1 MYEDLPQAI
10 KDSELFC
17 NWVKAER
24 QGKVVKIP
32 TLPDGRYGDVSD
44 DSKFGDFKSRV
55 DALSTNPGLCG
66 IGIKVKRFIYLD
78 IDDCV
83 VDGHLDSRA
92 ERVLKLLGSRCYAE
106 YSPSGH
112 GLRIAIR
119 ADGFTYDKDRYYIKN
134 PKEHI
139 EVYAPGA
146 TNRFV
151 TFTGNAIQKYDLS
164 EDAAEELMQVLE
176 EFMVRTQTHVT
187 PKNSTNRGHSYLT
200 DDEVIDKATTAVNC
214 FEFNAL
220 WEGDALYETGADHS
234 SLDLSLCTRLAFWC
248 GGDAEQIDRLF
259 RESALMRDKWDSKR
273 GDTTYG
279 EMTIQK
285 AIAGCTDFYNPNHIR
300 VNAAEDF
307 NAFVDMLSELNTISN
322 PRYRWTDQGFGRLLA
337 DLIKHKARYLPERK
351 AWVVYDGTR
360 WVVDV
365 GAMKVM
371 ELAKD
376 IADALILYAVSIP
389 DEDKKTEFL
398 KKAHKWQ
405 DRRFREIYIR
415 EAQSV
420 YPVMMREFDADRF
433 LFNCVNGTLDLRTLE
448 FREHDPE
455 DRITKISPVTYDADA
470 HCQRFD
476 DFISEIMSGDKD
488 KAKYLQKALG
498 YAITGDTKYECMFF
512 LYGETTRNGKG
523 TLMESILHVM
533 GDYGL
538 SVRPETIALKTS
550 VNSQNP
556 TEDIARLAGIRFAN
570 ISEPQ
575 RGLLINAAQVKSMTG
590 NDTLNARFLHENS
603 FDFKPQFK
611 LYVNTNYLPV
621 ITDMTLFT
629 SGRVLIVPF
638 DRHFEEWEQDKDLK
652 STFAMPETQ
661 SAILNWLIEG
671 YRLLLNEGFAP
682 PVSVKDATAA
692 YFHDSDKVAQ
702 FAEDRL
708 EEYPGG
714 EVRTSLVYDSYKQ
727 WCMENGCLCEN
738 SKNFNLELRK
748 FGTVVRRRPKSGG
761 EKTTLLLNYK
771 LCDFKEFLS

>member
-1 MYEDLPQAI
+1 MYEKLPKAVI
-10 KDSELFC
+10 ENELFC
-17 NWVKAER
+17 NWLKIKR
-24 QGKVVKIP
+24 KGKVVKIP
-32 TLPDGRYGDVSD
+32 VLPDGTYGDVSD

-55 DALSTNPGLCG
+55 DVLAVNNRLQG
-66 IGIKVKRFIYLD
+66 IGVKVTVFTYLD
-78 IDDCV
+78 IDSCV
-83 VDGHLDSRA
+83 VDGKLDSRA
-92 ERVLKLLGSRCYAE
+92 ERILQILGDKCYAE

-112 GLRIAIR
+112 GLRIALR
-119 ADGFTYDKDRYYIKN
+119 ADGLIYDTDRYYIKN
-134 PKEHI
+134 PKNHI

-151 TFTGNAIQKYDLS
+151 TLTGNAIQENDLS
-164 EDAAEELMQVLE
+164 EDASAELMQVLD
-176 EFMVRTQTHVT
+176 EFMLRPQPQKS
-187 PKNSTNRGHSYLT
+187 PKRVVPPAYGYLT
-200 DDEVIDKATTAVNC
+200 DEEVISKAVGATNG
-214 FEFNAL
+214 FEFDAL
-220 WEGDALYETGADHS
+220 WNGDALDEAGADHS

-259 RESALMRDKWDSKR
+259 RQSALMREKWDSKR
-273 GDTTYG
+273 GNTTYG
-279 EMTIQK
+279 DMTIKK
-285 AIAGCTDFYNPNHIR
+285 AIDGCTDFYAPAHFKL
-300 VNAAEDF
+300 NAADDF
-307 NAFVDMLSELNTISN
+307 NAFVDKLSELNAISN

-365 GAMKVM
+365 GGMKVM
-371 ELAKD
+371 ELSKD
-376 IADALILYAVSIP
+376 IADALLIYAVGIP
-389 DEDKKTEFL
+389 EEDRKTEFL
-398 KKAHKWQ
+398 KKANKWQ

-420 YPVMMREFDADRF
+420 YPVMMREFDSDRF
-433 LFNCVNGTLDLRTLE
+433 LFNCENGTLDLRTLE
-448 FREHDPE
+448 FRAHDPE
-455 DRITKISPVTYDADA
+455 DRITKISPVTYDAGA

-476 DFISEIMSGDKD
+476 DFISEIMSGDTE

-575 RGLLINAAQVKSMTG
+575 RGLLINAAQIKSMTG

-652 STFAMPETQ
+652 AIFAKPETQ
-661 SAILNWLIEG
+661 SAILNWLIDG

-682 PVSVKDATAA
+682 PESVKNATSA

-708 EEYPGG
+708 EENLGG
-714 EVRTSLVYDSYKQ
+714 EVRTSLVYDSYRQ
-727 WCMENGCLCEN
+727 WCSENGCLCEN
-738 SKNFNLELRK
+738 SKNFNLELKK
-748 FGTVVRRRPKSGG
+748 FGIVVRRRPKTGG

-771 LCDFKEFLS
+771 LCEFKDFLN